1 MPVATN
7 HSVVNGITVG
17 CASMTDCEA
26 SVLLWA
32 TLFEEL
38 LLFSKLGATPKSV
51 VGLVVEHHGK
61 SGGKWYARVIS
72 VVNGVQY
79 FHEFET
85 ELECKR
91 FVEVLPRLIVTPCL
105 VRARSCAIK
114 SAKFPALDVPLL
126 FAKHA
131 VLYMLARQDVLAF
144 VAGRRVPVR
153 CSTHCPLWA
162 TMQQAQEAF
171 VATAKK
177 ACLRCMGQSGTTTTL
192 NVRTRTKVRPLPLS
206 PQSLSRGQVFLLNV
220 LRKSAGFGPIPD
232 CELDDTSKTFLT
244 RSAQHHNYVREYNPT
259 FLQSQQDDLV
269 RQVLEEEIQQL
280 RQEGADSGSSSSRG
294 AGGTSQ
300 NEEETEGSFLLRV
313 CDDALVSFADFGR
326 GNPATTDEEVVRFLV
341 DEVGVD
347 GHEGGD
353 ADETTPQLLPSP
365 FKEPQNGVLAGA
377 IGMVACLFANSP
389 VKSCF
394 N

>member
-1 MPVATN
+1 
-7 HSVVNGITVG
+7 
-17 CASMTDCEA
+17 MTDCEA

-38 LLFSKLGATPKSV
+38 LLFSQLGATPKSV
-51 VGLVVEHHGK
+51 VGLVVEHRGK
-61 SGGKWYARVIS
+61 SGGKWYARVTS
-72 VVNGVQY
+72 VVNGAQY

-105 VRARSCAIK
+105 VRARSWAIK

-206 PQSLSRGQVFLLNV
+206 PQSLSRGQVVLLNV
-220 LRKSAGFGPIPD
+220 LRTSAGLGPIPD
-232 CELDDTSKTFLT
+232 CELDERSQSFMT

-269 RQVLEEEIQQL
+269 PRIKSFSLL
-280 RQEGADSGSSSSRG
+280 LLWCNFTTFWSPWYGTFSSSCRM
-294 AGGTSQ
+294 Q
-300 NEEETEGSFLLRV
+300 
-313 CDDALVSFADFGR
+313 
-326 GNPATTDEEVVRFLV
+326 
-341 DEVGVD
+341 
-347 GHEGGD
+347 
-353 ADETTPQLLPSP
+353 P
-365 FKEPQNGVLAGA
+365 F
-377 IGMVACLFANSP
+377 F
-389 VKSCF
+389 
-394 N
+394 